1 MPFTKGHKIVGNRNG
16 RPPGSKNKISQK
28 LFNEFLNTIREVEQD
43 EKISQGKTLFKH
55 IISRGFKNDAVAM
68 AILRKLVPD
77 RTFNIEDFQSG
88 DIRVTFEI
96 VESEQQ
102 KEKKEGQ
109 DLKNLK

>member
-1 MPFTKGHKIVGNRNG
+1 MPFQKGHNLSHG
-16 RPPGSKNKISQK
+16 RPKGSKNKVSQK
-28 LFNEFLNTIREVEQD
+28 LFDEFLDTIKEVEED

-55 IISRGFKNDAVAM
+55 IISRGFKSDVVGL

-96 VESEQQ
+96 IESEQQ
-102 KEKKEGQ
+102 KEKKKEQEGI
-109 DLKNLK
+109 KK